1 MSIRRLVAIV
11 IILVA
16 WEAIRR
22 FNLVGPLL
30 LASPSEVIG
39 ALFKSWPEYLA
50 ALRFTVTEIAIALG
64 SPGRW
69 ASEQA

>member
-50 ALRFTVTEIAIALG
+50 ALGSRSLKSQSRSQ